1 MTSLNYFTIYL
12 LVFIILVS
20 LLDFKVFNSSNIT
33 TADSITANTN
43 TTFNIL
49 LILFSFT
56 IILVVNVLQGLIG
69 NTTVNL

>member
-1 MTSLNYFTIYL
+1 MTSLNYLTIYL

-20 LLDFKVFNSSNIT
+20 PLDFKVFNSSNIT
-33 TADSITANTN
+33 TANTN

-49 LILFSFT
+49 LILFSFA

>member
-20 LLDFKVFNSSNIT
+20 PLDFKVFNSPNIT
-33 TADSITANTN
+33 TANSITANTN
-43 TTFNIL
+43 TTFNN
-49 LILFSFT
+49 ILFSFT